1 MVPVKGLTIEQD
13 FLSGEAATSLHL
25 PETGDHSSTLTL
37 QLPNWGLQVRFLP
50 GLFLCGEHSSM
61 LGHKRDSAKPGGVS
75 FSRSL
80 GSAVV
85 GGVSSCQSAVPSVSC
100 CVDTLRNRDAP
111 AFLPAP

>member
-80 GSAVV
+80 GSAVG
-85 GGVSSCQSAVPSVSC
+85 GGVSSCQSAVPPVSC
-100 CVDTLRNRDAP
+100 
-111 AFLPAP
+111 